1 VTADEALDTL
11 VATLEQLRRIFPQQK
26 ATWDSE
32 VLVRL
37 AAERLWITAGNL
49 AEVYRIERGIA
60 VGVEPWSE
68 LAGYRHLLAHALPG
82 DLSSDR
88 VFADTAA
95 DLDRIL
101 DEVREQPPEGRRVI
115 TTNR

>member
-1 VTADEALDTL
+1 VTADELLGALVT
-11 VATLEQLRRIFPQQK
+11 ALEQLRRIFPQQK

-37 AAERLWITAGNL
+37 AVERLWITAGNL
-49 AEVYRIERGIA
+49 AEAYRIEEGIA

-101 DEVREQPPEGRRVI
+101 DEVHEQPPEGRRVI
-115 TTNR
+115 APNR

>member
-1 VTADEALDTL
+1 MTADELLDTL
-11 VATLEQLRRIFPQQK
+11 VATLERLRQILPGDK

-37 AAERLWITAGNL
+37 AVERLWITAGNL
-49 AEVYRIERGIA
+49 AEAYRIERDIA
-60 VGVEPWSE
+60 AGVEPWSG

-88 VFADTAA
+88 VFADTTA
-95 DLDRIL
+95 DLSRIL
-101 DEVREQPPEGRRVI
+101 TEVRGLI
-115 TTNR
+115 G

>member
-1 VTADEALDTL
+1 MTADEVL
-11 VATLEQLRRIFPQQK
+11 VALVAALEQPRQVLPDDE
-26 ATWDSE
+26 TVWDND

-37 AAERLWITAGNL
+37 AVERLWIAAGNL
-49 AEVYRIERGIA
+49 AEAYRIEEGIVA
-60 VGVEPWSE
+60 GIEPWAE

-88 VFADTAA
+88 VFADTTA

-101 DEVREQPPEGRRVI
+101 DDVRSRAV
-115 TTNR
+115 